1 MILLQELP
9 LLTEALGG
17 EGGLWRAV
25 LARRR
30 GGDGLPLVEPGLVP
44 PGGPRML
51 RMAWAPKLM
60 RRVKGVVGAVRAP
73 MPSSSSTAFSSMASE
88 PLVDMLARRA
98 LNEVVGEVPRPIV
111 EMESRRPRSLF
122 MAVEMGPGNP
132 GCCEIELLR
141 NMLARLPTEPRR
153 WRTASFGLLLSEDI
167 VWKAFGTDDA
177 CRCERVSCEPSNW
190 AQLGWFRGRVAW
202 GAKLWEGDLEVG
214 CLICNAVFGRRRKHR
229 NRKRVRL

>member
-1 MILLQELP
+1 MLP

-44 PGGPRML
+44 PGGARML
-51 RMAWAPKLM
+51 RIAWAPKLM

-73 MPSSSSTAFSSMASE
+73 TPSSSSTAFSSMASE

-98 LNEVVGEVPRPIV
+98 LNEVVGEEPRPTV
-111 EMESRRPRSLF
+111 DMDSRRPRSLF

-132 GCCEIELLR
+132 GCEIELLR
-141 NMLARLPTEPRR
+141 NMLARPPTEPRR

-167 VWKAFGTDDA
+167 V
-177 CRCERVSCEPSNW
+177 
-190 AQLGWFRGRVAW
+190 
-202 GAKLWEGDLEVG
+202 
-214 CLICNAVFGRRRKHR
+214 
-229 NRKRVRL
+229 